1 MERFNI
7 NDLFVVINFAIENDM
22 DDIAMEKLDFIIKN
36 NPNLSVS
43 YLHLSRIYKKQG
55 NNVKTKELLE
65 IYERLK

>member
-1 MERFNI
+1 
-7 NDLFVVINFAIENDM
+7 M